1 MLIMGTSVPFLKE
14 GDDFGVKTLYDSQSE
29 IKSFRKSER
38 KFVPEYKI
46 TSGSQT
52 YCFWWI

>member
-1 MLIMGTSVPFLKE
+1 MGTSVPFLKE
-14 GDDFGVKTLYDSQSE
+14 GDDFGVKSLYDLQSE

-38 KFVPEYKI
+38 KFVLEYKI